1 MPRVLF
7 IRPLFEGDELEF
19 AEPLGIERLAGYLRE
34 RGAAEVTVLDRR
46 LYERERREGLS
57 ASAFWEDV
65 RAACDDAPPD
75 LVCFSLMTAQDVPDA
90 LRLHSRLR
98 AWYPRARFQAGGV
111 YVTTAT
117 DEVRRRLPRD
127 FSLVRG
133 EGEVP
138 LLDALARIEGE
149 QAGNEDAPTS
159 NEDEQVVHPDEWA
172 MAYRPHVERYAALG
186 CAVNVQTSRGCP
198 GACTFCATPLLPH
211 GLGRWRPRSL
221 SLVADELERECRRM
235 EKSGLPPVF
244 NLVDDDFGPLSR
256 LEELASELR
265 KRGLAIA
272 FACEMRLAALVGQ
285 PNLARRLQHLR
296 EAGLSRLFVGVESLD
311 PQTLKA
317 WRKTY
322 DLGRLEETVTA
333 IREAGIALQAGYIL
347 WHRHQTVEGAL
358 AEAAEL
364 RRLGLYTH
372 QVAVSRLI
380 VFDGCELARRGSG
393 TGFEPMEREAETFYG
408 QFVRAS
414 GELGERWVKA
424 AVAEPYL
431 ASCSALGVRSDD
443 LRKLR
448 EELTHIN
455 DLSYALLQGDCCDTE
470 G

>member
-1 MPRVLF
+1 MPHVLF

-34 RGAAEVTVLDRR
+34 RDVAEVTVLDRR

-117 DEVRRRLPRD
+117 DEARRRLPRD

-133 EGEVP
+133 EGEAP
-138 LLDALARIEGE
+138 LLDALAGIEGE
-149 QAGNEDAPTS
+149 QVGRAG
-159 NEDEQVVHPDEWA
+159 EQVVHPDEWA
-172 MAYRPHVERYAALG
+172 MAYRPNVERYAALG

-221 SLVADELERECRRM
+221 SLVVDELEHECRRL
-235 EKSGLPPVF
+235 EKSSLPPVF

-265 KRGLAIA
+265 KRELAIA

-285 PNLARRLQHLR
+285 PNLAHRVRHLR
-296 EAGLSRLFVGVESLD
+296 EAGLSRLFVGVESLN

-317 WRKTY
+317 WRKVY
-322 DLGRLEETVTA
+322 DLGRLEETIAAV
-333 IREAGIALQAGYIL
+333 REAGIALQAGYIL
-347 WHRHQTVEGAL
+347 WHRRQTVEGAL

-380 VFDGCELARRGSG
+380 VFEGCELARQGSG
-393 TGFEPMEREAETFYG
+393 TGFEPMGRDAETFYE
-408 QFVRAS
+408 QFTQAS
-414 GELGERWVKA
+414 GELRERWVKA

-431 ASCSALGVRSDD
+431 TSCAVLGRRADD
-443 LRKLR
+443 LRKLH
-448 EELTHIN
+448 EELARIN
-455 DLSYALLQGDCCDTE
+455 DLSYELLWDIRG
-470 G
+470 

>member
-1 MPRVLF
+1 MPHVLF

-34 RGAAEVTVLDRR
+34 RYVAEVTVLDRR

-98 AWYPRARFQAGGV
+98 AWYPRARFQVGGV

-117 DEVRRRLPRD
+117 DEARRRLPRD

-133 EGEVP
+133 EGEAP
-138 LLDALARIEGE
+138 LLDALAGIEGE
-149 QAGNEDAPTS
+149 QAGNAGEQIGRAG
-159 NEDEQVVHPDEWA
+159 EQVVHPDEWA
-172 MAYRPHVERYAALG
+172 MAYRPNVERYAALG

-221 SLVADELERECRRM
+221 SLVADELEHECRRL
-235 EKSGLPPVF
+235 EKIGLPPVF

-265 KRGLAIA
+265 KRELTIA

-285 PNLARRLQHLR
+285 PNLAHRLRHLR
-296 EAGLSRLFVGVESLD
+296 EAGLSRLFVGVESLN

-322 DLGRLEETVTA
+322 DLGRLEETITA
-333 IREAGIALQAGYIL
+333 IREAGVALQAGYIL
-347 WHRHQTVEGAL
+347 WHRHQTVDGAL

-372 QVAVSRLI
+372 QAAVSRLI
-380 VFDGCELARRGSG
+380 VFEGCELARQGSD
-393 TGFEPMEREAETFYG
+393 TGFEPMGRDAETFYE
-408 QFVRAS
+408 QFTQAS
-414 GELGERWVKA
+414 GELRERWVKA

-431 ASCSALGVRSDD
+431 VSCATLGRRVDD
-443 LRKLR
+443 LQELR
-448 EELTHIN
+448 EELARIN
-455 DLSYALLQGDCCDTE
+455 DLSYKLLWDIRG
-470 G
+470 

>member
-1 MPRVLF
+1 MPHVLF
-7 IRPLFEGDELEF
+7 IRPLYEGDELEF

-34 RGAAEVTVLDRR
+34 RGVAEVTVLDRR

-117 DEVRRRLPRD
+117 DEARRRLPKD

-133 EGEVP
+133 EGEAP
-138 LLDALARIEGE
+138 LLDALAGIEGE
-149 QAGNEDAPTS
+149 QIGRAC
-159 NEDEQVVHPDEWA
+159 EQVVHPDEWA
-172 MAYRPHVERYAALG
+172 MAYRPHMERYAALG

-221 SLVADELERECRRM
+221 SLVADELEHESRRL

-265 KRGLAIA
+265 KRELTIA

-285 PNLARRLQHLR
+285 PNLAHRLRHLR
-296 EAGLSRLFVGVESLD
+296 EAGLSRLFVGVESLN
-311 PQTLKA
+311 PQTLKT
-317 WRKTY
+317 WRKVY
-322 DLGRLEETVTA
+322 DLGRLEETIAAV
-333 IREAGIALQAGYIL
+333 REAGIALQAGYIL

-380 VFDGCELARRGSG
+380 VFDGCELAQREGG
-393 TGFEPMEREAETFYG
+393 TGFEPMDRDAETFYE
-408 QFVRAS
+408 QFAQAS
-414 GELGERWVKA
+414 GELRERWVKA

-431 ASCSALGVRSDD
+431 ASCATLGRRADD
-443 LRKLR
+443 LQELR

-455 DLSYALLQGDCCDTE
+455 DLSYTLLQGIRCDAR